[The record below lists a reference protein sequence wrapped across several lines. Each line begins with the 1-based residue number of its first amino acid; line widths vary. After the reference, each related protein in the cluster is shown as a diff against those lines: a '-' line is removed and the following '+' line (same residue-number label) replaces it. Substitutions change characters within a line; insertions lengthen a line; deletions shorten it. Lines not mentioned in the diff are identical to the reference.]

1 MSNYFSR
8 LPDFDYVSRLPDAKI
23 SDYIRVKNL
32 FKKGE
37 LRQDIFQD
45 VAFFTKYTIQGDDR
59 PDNVASKFYGDSRL
73 DWLVLTCNNI
83 VNIQSEWP
91 LTNNEFDSFLVDKY
105 GSYEAFN
112 QIHHYETTE
121 LRNTE
126 NVIVVP
132 AGLKV
137 EKDFKV
143 DYFDFYANA
152 YLIASPVKEVT
163 NYDYELKI
171 EESKRN
177 IFLLK
182 TRYLAIV
189 EDDLTEMMEYKKGST
204 QYVYGTLKRGDNY
217 RLFQ

>member
-91 LTNNEFDSFLVDKY
+91 LTNNEFDSFLIDKY
-105 GSYEAFN
+105 GSYEAFLSL
-112 QIHHYETTE
+112 IH
-121 LRNTE
+121 
-126 NVIVVP
+126 I
-132 AGLKV
+132 
-137 EKDFKV
+137 
-143 DYFDFYANA
+143 
-152 YLIASPVKEVT
+152 
-163 NYDYELKI
+163 
-171 EESKRN
+171 
-177 IFLLK
+177 
-182 TRYLAIV
+182 
-189 EDDLTEMMEYKKGST
+189 
-204 QYVYGTLKRGDNY
+204 
-217 RLFQ
+217 

>member
-83 VNIQSEWP
+83 INIQSEWP
-91 LTNNEFDSFLVDKY
+91 LTNNEFDSFLIDKY

-152 YLIASPVKEVT
+152 YLIATPVKEVT

-204 QYVYGTLKRGDNY
+204 QYVNGTLKRGDNS